1 MRPAPHS
8 TASEYVGAGRLRD
21 RVAII
26 TGGDSGIGRA
36 TAVLFAREGADVA
49 ITYLPVEQPDADVTA
64 ELVEQEGQSCLQIP
78 GDLQDR
84 SFCEEAVRETVRRY
98 DRLDILVN
106 NAAYQKHRKSIAD
119 IDDEQWDRTFRTNVY
134 AYFYMAR
141 AAVSYLRRG
150 AAIVNVGSITGL
162 EGSEHLL
169 DYSATKGAIHA
180 FTKSLARNLVKKG
193 IRVNAVA
200 PGPVWTPLNVA
211 DQPADKVATFG
222 QDTPM
227 GRPAQPEEIAPAI
240 VFLASHRDSS
250 YITGEVIGLLGGET
264 TA

>member
-1 MRPAPHS
+1 M
-8 TASEYVGAGRLRD
+8 
-21 RVAII
+21 
-26 TGGDSGIGRA
+26 
-36 TAVLFAREGADVA
+36 
-49 ITYLPVEQPDADVTA
+49 TA

-84 SFCEEAVRETVRRY
+84 SFCEEVVRETVRRY
-98 DRLDILVN
+98 ERLDILVN

-211 DQPADKVATFG
+211 DQPAEKVATFG

-227 GRPAQPEEIAPAI
+227 GRPAQPEEDRARNRVPG
-240 VFLASHRDSS
+240 VSPRLQLHHRRGDRSA
-250 YITGEVIGLLGGET
+250 GRRDHGL
-264 TA
+264 TAVP